1 MPKIED
7 TIDVQ
12 VPVQQA
18 YNQWTQFEDFPK
30 FMEGIQSVQQLD
42 DTHVQW
48 VAEIRGESRQW
59 TTEITEQRPDEKIA
73 WKTIEGE
80 VKNDGVVTFEPM
92 GDAQTRVNVQ
102 MDVESDSTAENVAGD
117 LLGVVKS
124 QVRGDLERFKQL
136 IENRG
141 EETGA
146 WRGEVQETK
155 QGAIR
160 CAPASSHW
168 GPAAALARKALS
180 EGGLVDACTCDRS
193 CNCRDRVRGER
204 WPCFLLATAVHSTRP
219 VLSRPR
225 PPATAELIPAR
236 PVVAVISMFL
246 PRVFRGSGHS
256 GSASWLT
263 DTGVDFPP
271 SRKQL

>member
-136 IENRG
+136 IENRD

-146 WRGEVQETK
+146 WRGNVREGET
-155 QGAIR
+155 A
-160 CAPASSHW
+160 
-168 GPAAALARKALS
+168 
-180 EGGLVDACTCDRS
+180 
-193 CNCRDRVRGER
+193 
-204 WPCFLLATAVHSTRP
+204 
-219 VLSRPR
+219 
-225 PPATAELIPAR
+225 
-236 PVVAVISMFL
+236 
-246 PRVFRGSGHS
+246 
-256 GSASWLT
+256 
-263 DTGVDFPP
+263 
-271 SRKQL
+271 